1 MPTNFCPKK
10 DGSVEWN
17 FIEFRASPTVDD
29 RMQGMETNSN
39 TFFSGERMNTKMLNR
54 LSPII
59 AAKVFWVGSMAA
71 SWLLCSR

>member
-39 TFFSGERMNTKMLNR
+39 TFFSGERMNRGTSGSKIFELC
-54 LSPII
+54 
-59 AAKVFWVGSMAA
+59 VFESKKGVPVHKKKKGK
-71 SWLLCSR
+71 